1 MKLRISSARFVR
13 RALCLL
19 LAVVMAI
26 SPSATAFAQ
35 TNAAQQAIRE
45 RAERLQ
51 QSRPPIRSREAA
63 EQPAPTVSERPV
75 DETLAA
81 RPIAGAIDT
90 TYVSPSASAVVV
102 LRPAQLMSS
111 KVAEMLP
118 TEVATAAG
126 LKYLG
131 FDPADVDEVVAF
143 ADISDPAALPAY
155 GLTMKFN
162 KPFKGS
168 SIPQEA
174 RAHAQLGELNG
185 KKYLQSQHPM
195 LPSFYGPNNKTLVVA
210 PDETL
215 RQMVEAQG
223 QSPGGPILD
232 RVRQA
237 PAGSD
242 LYVAIDVAS
251 LRPMAG
257 MYLGMAKTQ
266 APADFQPFFDLPN
279 FITAAELT
287 LNLSGSGPTSLVAH
301 ADDEAAAEQVMTL
314 IADANQKYQAN
325 LKAQLAEQA
334 ASEDPIERAFAQYA
348 ERVSAKWMT
357 PFMPTRDGASLTLF
371 HRDGLDESQKMM
383 LVAAIGIAAA
393 MGLPATMSARDAAR
407 RNQSMNNMKQIM
419 LALLNYENVHKAYP
433 AHASYSDDDKPL
445 LSWRVQ
451 VLPYLEQQALYDQF
465 HLDEPWDSEHNKTLI
480 AQMPEVYMNPNLP
493 LELGKTNYLALVG
506 EDCVFDGTRNGV
518 GLRNI
523 TDGTS
528 KTIAVVEADPVQ
540 AVEWTK
546 PDDLEFNPDDPKA
559 GLGNVRPG
567 VWIAAFCDG
576 SVQVIAE
583 AIDPRMLKALF
594 TRAGGEVVDVQ
605 GAAQNPA
612 AAPGQLQFRVR

>member
-1 MKLRISSARFVR
+1 
-13 RALCLL
+13 
-19 LAVVMAI
+19 
-26 SPSATAFAQ
+26 
-35 TNAAQQAIRE
+35 
-45 RAERLQ
+45 
-51 QSRPPIRSREAA
+51 
-63 EQPAPTVSERPV
+63 
-75 DETLAA
+75 
-81 RPIAGAIDT
+81 
-90 TYVSPSASAVVV
+90 ASAVVV

-143 ADISDPAALPAY
+143 ADISDPAAPPAY

-242 LYVAIDVAS
+242 LYVAVDVAS
-251 LRPMAG
+251 LRPMLG

-266 APADFQPFFDLPN
+266 APPDFQPFFDLPN

-287 LNLSGSGPTSLVAH
+287 VNLSGPGPTSLVAH
-301 ADDEAAAEQVMTL
+301 ANDEAAAEQVMTL

-371 HRDGLDESQKMM
+371 HREGLDESQKTM

-393 MGLPATMSARDAAR
+393 MGLPATMSAREAAR
-407 RNQSMNNMKQIM
+407 RVQAANHMKQIM
-419 LALLNYENVHKAYP
+419 LAFHNYHSMRRTLP
-433 AHASYSDDDKPL
+433 AHASYSDDGKPL
-445 LSWRVQ
+445 LSWRVHI
-451 VLPYLEQQALYDQF
+451 LPFVEGGHQYNQF

-480 AQMPEVYMNPNLP
+480 AQMPEVYTNPNLP
-493 LELGKTNYLALVG
+493 LEPGKTNYLAIVG
-506 EDCVFDGTRNGV
+506 KECAFDGSKT
-518 GLRNI
+518 GLGFQNI

-528 KTIAVVEADPVQ
+528 KTIAFVEADPAQ

-567 VWIAAFCDG
+567 GWNAAFCDG
-576 SVQVIAE
+576 SVQFISDNV
-583 AIDPRMLKALF
+583 DPQVLKALF
-594 TRAGGEVVDVQ
+594 TRAGGEVVDVPRAAPAPP
-605 GAAQNPA
+605 AAQDRYE
-612 AAPGQLQFRVR
+612 FRAR